1 MAETVQALNFLDGHT
16 WDPTCR
22 PSQAQNAALE
32 AILREVELSPLPLD
46 GSSPEADLQELL
58 GPLSSYSGEHV
69 AQAALR
75 ARLGRFQ
82 KLQRVATL
90 RRSLRDQIVIAS

>member
-16 WDPTCR
+16 WDPACH

-32 AILREVELSPLPLD
+32 AIRREVELSPPPLD
-46 GSSPEADLQELL
+46 GSSPEAALHELL

-69 AQAALR
+69 AQAAYEPDLVSLPEVVG
-75 ARLGRFQ
+75 A
-82 KLQRVATL
+82 ATS